1 MSSTENSTP
10 TAPDWFTPKTRAW
23 LYGIVAAVVP
33 LLIALGALSD
43 DIGQLVLNVV
53 AALLAIGSST
63 MARAH
68 VVK

>member
-1 MSSTENSTP
+1 MSENTP
-10 TAPDWFTPKTRAW
+10 QHAAAPEWFSPRVRAW

-33 LLIALGALSD
+33 LLIVLGTLSD
-43 DIGQLVLNVV
+43 DIGQAVLNIA

-68 VVK
+68 VDR

>member
-1 MSSTENSTP
+1 MSNAEQSKP

-23 LYGIVAAVVP
+23 LYGIAAAVVP

-43 DIGQLVLNVV
+43 DIGALVLNII
-53 AALLAIGSST
+53 AALLAIGSGT

-68 VVK
+68 VDR